1 MIREAIP
8 NAIKATCKIC
18 GQDLPLEHVGRCP
31 SCGKEGKIIKLM
43 IHESIGT
50 KESLV
55 WETRKEY
62 YLKHKGALAT
72 VIAITVISPLLG
84 LILAGP
90 VGVIV
95 GLVLGGIS
103 YLLGPR
109 ALTKVIE
116 RTKGHA

>member
-1 MIREAIP
+1 MAAIP
-8 NAIKATCKIC
+8 NALRKATCKNC
-18 GQDLPLEHVGRCP
+18 GQDLPVEHVGCCP
-31 SCGKEGKIIKLM
+31 SCGKEGKIIKM
-43 IHESIGT
+43 TIHESLGI
-50 KESLV
+50 KESLN

-62 YLKHKGALAT
+62 YLKHKGTLRT
-72 VIAITVISPLLG
+72 VIAIAVISPFLG
-84 LILAGP
+84 LILVGP

-116 RTKGHA
+116 KTKGHA